1 MVIDTTSV
9 ASGSYVLVLE
19 SFDENDANKVSKL
32 LTDTITVEVLAPI
45 ELPEFTD
52 QLETII
58 ITLGEPKS
66 WSLPPIKEGTL
77 PFAGAQL
84 EIEILF

>member
-1 MVIDTTSV
+1 MLIDTTSV

-66 WSLPPIKEGTL
+66 W
-77 PFAGAQL
+77 
-84 EIEILF
+84 

>member
-1 MVIDTTSV
+1 M
-9 ASGSYVLVLE
+9 LE

-66 WSLPPIKEGTL
+66 W
-77 PFAGAQL
+77 
-84 EIEILF
+84 

>member
-19 SFDENDANKVSKL
+19 SFDENDAYKVSKL

-66 WSLPPIKEGTL
+66 W
-77 PFAGAQL
+77 
-84 EIEILF
+84 